1 MTTTF
6 PTRRAPDW
14 MARHPVACGFALM
27 FVCTWPV
34 DLWAAASSHGW
45 APPIPAVLPLLVG
58 YGFVVAAVAMTWLL
72 DGRGG
77 VGVLLRRFLVW
88 RVGLF
93 WYAVVLLGPAVVDLA
108 AIGLDALLAGRAPDF
123 GQTFG
128 HRLVGS
134 SMALWV
140 AIPLFLV
147 FGALTNGEEIGWR
160 GYALPRLL
168 ERPGI
173 WEQHR
178 ALVAS
183 VVVGVVWALWHVPK
197 FLTAGSAEDYP
208 FWIFVLAM
216 VAKSIVYTWVF
227 VGTRGSLLTV
237 TLLHAAWNTAD
248 VFLPLLPA
256 ATGDSRALVIAVG
269 LQCLVAVVLVV
280 VTGPARLS
288 RTAP

>member
-1 MTTTF
+1 MPTTSA
-6 PTRRAPDW
+6 TRRAPGW
-14 MARHPVACGFALM
+14 IARHPVACGFVLM

-34 DLWAAASSHGW
+34 DLWAAASSRGW
-45 APPIPAVLPLLVG
+45 APPVPAVLALLVG

-72 DGRGG
+72 DGLHG

-88 RVGLF
+88 RVGF
-93 WYAVVLLGPAVVDLA
+93 HWYAVVLLGPGVLGLA

-128 HRLVGS
+128 HRIVGS
-134 SMALWV
+134 SMPLWV
-140 AIPLFLV
+140 ALLLFLV
-147 FGALTNGEEIGWR
+147 FGTLTNGEEIGWR

-168 ERPGI
+168 ERHSA
-173 WEQHR
+173 W
-178 ALVAS
+178 VAS

-197 FLTAGSAEDYP
+197 FLVVGSAQDYP
-208 FWIFVLAM
+208 FWIFVLGS
-216 VAKSIVYTWVF
+216 VAKAIVYTWVF

-237 TLLHAAWNTAD
+237 TLLHAAWNTSE

-269 LQCLVAVVLVV
+269 LQCLVALVLVV
-280 VTGPARLS
+280 TTGPARLS
-288 RTAP
+288 RSAS